1 MLEFILKIQA
11 RDSKGLVSAIS
22 TTIAN
27 KGYNIVKNDEFVDPL
42 KQRFF
47 MRLKIQKEIKP
58 LNTEI
63 KEQEERSLKT
73 ALFKALENFSE
84 LLIGVILTHKKN
96 IILLATKESHC
107 LGDLLLRVYGGELNA
122 QILGVISNHEIL
134 RPLVEKFDIPYFYAP
149 CVDQILHEKEVLEI
163 IKNLELKHKVSTDLL
178 VLAKYMRILSHDF
191 TKRYENQI
199 LNIHHSFLP
208 AFIGANPYQQAFER
222 GVKVIGATAHF
233 VNESL
238 DAGPIIIQDTLPI
251 NHNYSVEKMR
261 LAGKD
266 IEKLVLARAL
276 KLVLED
282 RVFVHENKTVVFWMP
297 LDFSNLNEE
306 SLKYQIKAEFFKDKK
321 FLYSGG
327 KIDFILSYKH
337 RSNAILPILWGE
349 AKRGNFDDLDK
360 AFTQLLLT
368 IGQHRLYTHHT
379 PPYLCA
385 FDAFRMEFIA
395 FDDAITSFFYQ
406 SGINFSITPSNHN
419 TEGFKHALNAF
430 KAMCKSHKFV
440 FNFKTQSQECK
451 EFIKNN
457 LNSSHLLN
465 KIPIDKNN
473 FFTIYQKWFE
483 AVKPTIDI
491 DWEVAKTKGILDADY
506 YLADLLSDGDKTI
519 IEKLQ
524 TILSSS
530 YYKLKRGVNELGK
543 IDFMEVGF
551 TDGQQAH
558 QEFWN
563 IYKRPPKVEFQAF
576 ILERRDLLVP
586 SDVRERKGAFF
597 TPRIWVEKS
606 QEYLAKALGQDYQED
621 YIIWDCAGGT
631 GNLLNGLTNK
641 ANCFLST
648 LDSNDVAIV
657 KELAATNKLNL
668 LENHVFQFDF
678 LNDDFNKAPKSL
690 QEILN
695 DKEKRKKLII
705 YINPP
710 YAEATSAKTPSGTG
724 KNKDLVARGNL
735 ICEKYKDEL
744 NKANNELFAQFFM
757 RIYKEL
763 DGCIMASFSTLKYL
777 NSSNFKKFREVFKAE
792 FKGGFMVPAD
802 TFDNVKGQFPIGF
815 LVWDTATPPPLKP
828 TNALN
833 LEVFDSF
840 GEFLGYKTFKPIVD
854 KVKNINQ
861 YLKRY
866 NINNSNILGFIDC
879 AGVDFQNNNFVNL
892 ANNKNPKRNITFFG
906 LTPTNLLIGA
916 IYFSI
921 RHCIK
926 ATWQNDRDQFYAPY
940 DDAFQDDSE
949 FKNNCLTFMLF
960 HAQNR
965 ITTTQGTN
973 HFIPFS
979 ETEVKAEGRYS
990 SHALLDFLKGKIKEE
1005 GDSLFLNAKKENKPL
1020 EFSQSAS
1027 KVFDAGRE
1035 IYRYYHTQASTNRLY
1050 NANAS
1055 LYDIKEFFQ
1064 GRNAQGKLN
1073 LPAKAK
1079 DEYYKQ
1085 LYANLQDALKDL
1097 AKEIQPK
1104 VYEYGFLRE

>member
-1 MLEFILKIQA
+1 
-11 RDSKGLVSAIS
+11 
-22 TTIAN
+22 
-27 KGYNIVKNDEFVDPL
+27 
-42 KQRFF
+42 
-47 MRLKIQKEIKP
+47 
-58 LNTEI
+58 
-63 KEQEERSLKT
+63 
-73 ALFKALENFSE
+73 
-84 LLIGVILTHKKN
+84 
-96 IILLATKESHC
+96 
-107 LGDLLLRVYGGELNA
+107 
-122 QILGVISNHEIL
+122 
-134 RPLVEKFDIPYFYAP
+134 
-149 CVDQILHEKEVLEI
+149 
-163 IKNLELKHKVSTDLL
+163 
-178 VLAKYMRILSHDF
+178 
-191 TKRYENQI
+191 
-199 LNIHHSFLP
+199 
-208 AFIGANPYQQAFER
+208 
-222 GVKVIGATAHF
+222 
-233 VNESL
+233 
-238 DAGPIIIQDTLPI
+238 
-251 NHNYSVEKMR
+251 
-261 LAGKD
+261 
-266 IEKLVLARAL
+266 
-276 KLVLED
+276 
-282 RVFVHENKTVVFWMP
+282 MP

-321 FLYSGG
+321 FLYSED
-327 KIDFILSYKH
+327 KIDFMLSYKH
-337 RSNAILPILWGE
+337 PNATLPILWGE
-349 AKRGNFDDLDK
+349 AKKGNFDDLDK

-368 IGQHRLYTHHT
+368 IGKQGKHKLHAHHT

-395 FDDAITSFFYQ
+395 FDDTITSFFYE
-406 SGINFSITPSNHN
+406 SHIDFSITPSNHN
-419 TEGFKHALNAF
+419 TEGFKHALNMF
-430 KAMCKSHKFV
+430 KAKCKSHKFV
-440 FNFKTQSQECK
+440 FSFKTQSQECK
-451 EFIKNN
+451 EFIENN

-465 KIPIDKNN
+465 KIQIDKNN

-506 YLADLLSDGDKTI
+506 YLADLLSDGSKTI

-558 QEFWN
+558 KEFWN
-563 IYKRPPKVEFQAF
+563 IYERPPKVEFQAF

-657 KELAATNKLNL
+657 KELAAANKLNL

-710 YAEATSAKTPSGTG
+710 YAEAGNKAKMSGTG
-724 KNKDLVARGNL
+724 EHKAKVARNNKTH
-735 ICEKYKDEL
+735 ETYKNFL
-744 NKANNELFAQFFM
+744 GSGSNELFAQFFM
-757 RIYKEL
+757 RIYMEL
-763 DGCIMASFSTLKYL
+763 NGCIMASFSTLKYL
-777 NSSNFKKFREVFKAE
+777 NSSNFKKFREVFKAKFLE
-792 FKGGFMVPAD
+792 GFMVPAD
-802 TFDNVKGQFPIGF
+802 SFDNVKGQFPIGF
-815 LVWDTATPPPLKP
+815 LVWDTATPPPPLKP

-833 LEVFDSF
+833 LEVFDSL
-840 GEFLGYKTFKPIVD
+840 GEFLGYKNIVNEN
-854 KVKNINQ
+854 VKNIHMW
-861 YLKRY
+861 LKQKEKIENMEILGY
-866 NINNSNILGFIDC
+866 IDTPTPDFQGSPSVAIINNKNSSKRHSVYFAIASSNIL
-879 AGVDFQNNNFVNL
+879 
-892 ANNKNPKRNITFFG
+892 FG
-906 LTPTNLLIGA
+906 SVF
-916 IYFSI
+916 FSI

-940 DDAFQDDSE
+940 DDAYQDDSE

-960 HAQNR
+960 HTQNR
-965 ITTTQGTN
+965 ITTTQGIN

-979 ETEVKAEGRYS
+979 ETEVKAQERYS

-1035 IYRYYHTQASTNRLY
+1035 IYRYYHTQASTNRHY
-1050 NANAS
+1050 NANIS

-1079 DEYYKQ
+1079 DGYYKQ

>member
-1 MLEFILKIQA
+1 
-11 RDSKGLVSAIS
+11 
-22 TTIAN
+22 
-27 KGYNIVKNDEFVDPL
+27 
-42 KQRFF
+42 
-47 MRLKIQKEIKP
+47 
-58 LNTEI
+58 
-63 KEQEERSLKT
+63 
-73 ALFKALENFSE
+73 
-84 LLIGVILTHKKN
+84 
-96 IILLATKESHC
+96 
-107 LGDLLLRVYGGELNA
+107 
-122 QILGVISNHEIL
+122 
-134 RPLVEKFDIPYFYAP
+134 
-149 CVDQILHEKEVLEI
+149 
-163 IKNLELKHKVSTDLL
+163 
-178 VLAKYMRILSHDF
+178 
-191 TKRYENQI
+191 
-199 LNIHHSFLP
+199 
-208 AFIGANPYQQAFER
+208 
-222 GVKVIGATAHF
+222 
-233 VNESL
+233 
-238 DAGPIIIQDTLPI
+238 
-251 NHNYSVEKMR
+251 
-261 LAGKD
+261 
-266 IEKLVLARAL
+266 
-276 KLVLED
+276 
-282 RVFVHENKTVVFWMP
+282 MP
-297 LDFSNLNEE
+297 LDCSKLNEE
-306 SLKYQIKAEFFKDKK
+306 TLKIQIKAEFFKDKK
-321 FLYSGG
+321 FLYSEG
-327 KIDFILSYKH
+327 KIDFMLSYKH
-337 RSNAILPILWGE
+337 PNATLPILWGE

-360 AFTQLLLT
+360 AFVQLLLT
-368 IGQHRLYTHHT
+368 IGKHRLYTHHT

-395 FDDAITSFFYQ
+395 FDDTITSFFHQ

-419 TEGFKHALNAF
+419 TEGFKHALDKF

-440 FNFKTQSQECK
+440 FDFKTQSQECK
-451 EFIKNN
+451 EFIENN
-457 LNSSHLLN
+457 LNSSRLLN
-465 KIPIDKNN
+465 KIQIDKNN

-524 TILSSS
+524 TILSSN

-563 IYKRPPKVEFQAF
+563 IYERPPKLEFQAF

-678 LNDDFNKAPKSL
+678 LNDDFKKAPKSL

-710 YAEATSAKTPSGTG
+710 YAEAGNKAKMSGTG
-724 KNKDLVARGNL
+724 EHKAKVARNNKTH
-735 ICEKYKDEL
+735 ETYKDFL
-744 NKANNELFAQFFM
+744 GSGSNELFAQFFM
-757 RIYKEL
+757 RIYMEL
-763 DGCIMASFSTLKYL
+763 NGCIMASFSKLKYL
-777 NSSNFKKFREVFKAE
+777 NSSNFKKFREVFKAKFLE
-792 FKGGFMVPAD
+792 GFMVPAD
-802 TFDNVKGQFPIGF
+802 SFDNVKGQFPIGF
-815 LVWDTATPPPLKP
+815 LVWDTATPPPPPLKP
-828 TNALN
+828 TNAIN
-833 LEVFDSF
+833 LEVFDSL
-840 GEFLGYKTFKPIVD
+840 GEFLGYKNIVNEN
-854 KVKNINQ
+854 VKNIHMW
-861 YLKRY
+861 LKQKEKIENMEILGY
-866 NINNSNILGFIDC
+866 IDTPTPDFQGSPSVAIINNKNSSKRHSVYFAIASSNIL
-879 AGVDFQNNNFVNL
+879 
-892 ANNKNPKRNITFFG
+892 FG
-906 LTPTNLLIGA
+906 SVF
-916 IYFSI
+916 FSI

-960 HAQNR
+960 HTQNR

-979 ETEVKAEGRYS
+979 ETEVNAKERYS
-990 SHALLDFLKGKIKEE
+990 SHALLDFLKGKIKEG

-1020 EFSQSAS
+1020 EFSQSALN
-1027 KVFDAGRE
+1027 VFRTGRE
-1035 IYRYYHTQASTNRLY
+1035 IYRYYHTQDFTNRHY

-1079 DEYYKQ
+1079 DEHYKQ
-1085 LYANLQDALKDL
+1085 LYTNLQDALKDL

>member
-1 MLEFILKIQA
+1 ML
-11 RDSKGLVSAIS
+11 
-22 TTIAN
+22 
-27 KGYNIVKNDEFVDPL
+27 
-42 KQRFF
+42 
-47 MRLKIQKEIKP
+47 
-58 LNTEI
+58 
-63 KEQEERSLKT
+63 
-73 ALFKALENFSE
+73 
-84 LLIGVILTHKKN
+84 
-96 IILLATKESHC
+96 
-107 LGDLLLRVYGGELNA
+107 
-122 QILGVISNHEIL
+122 
-134 RPLVEKFDIPYFYAP
+134 
-149 CVDQILHEKEVLEI
+149 
-163 IKNLELKHKVSTDLL
+163 
-178 VLAKYMRILSHDF
+178 
-191 TKRYENQI
+191 
-199 LNIHHSFLP
+199 
-208 AFIGANPYQQAFER
+208 
-222 GVKVIGATAHF
+222 
-233 VNESL
+233 
-238 DAGPIIIQDTLPI
+238 
-251 NHNYSVEKMR
+251 
-261 LAGKD
+261 
-266 IEKLVLARAL
+266 
-276 KLVLED
+276 
-282 RVFVHENKTVVFWMP
+282 

-306 SLKYQIKAEFFKDKK
+306 TLKIQIKAEFFKDKK
-321 FLYSGG
+321 FLYSGY
-327 KIDFILSYKH
+327 KIDFMLSYKH
-337 RSNAILPILWGE
+337 PNATLPILWGE

-368 IGQHRLYTHHT
+368 IGKHRLYNHHT

-419 TEGFKHALNAF
+419 TEGFKHALDKF

-440 FNFKTQSQECK
+440 FDFKTQSQECK
-451 EFIKNN
+451 EFIENN

-465 KIPIDKNN
+465 KIQIDKNN

-524 TILSSS
+524 TILSSN

-543 IDFMEVGF
+543 IDFMEIGF

-563 IYKRPPKVEFQAF
+563 IYERPPKVEFQAF

-657 KELAATNKLNL
+657 KELAAANKLNL

-678 LNDDFNKAPKSL
+678 LNDDFKKAPKSL
-690 QEILN
+690 QEILE

-710 YAEATSAKTPSGTG
+710 YAEAGNKAKMSGTG
-724 KNKDLVARGNL
+724 EHKAKVARNNKTH
-735 ICEKYKDEL
+735 ETYKGSL
-744 NKANNELFAQFFM
+744 GSGANELFAQFFM

-763 DGCIMASFSTLKYL
+763 NGCIMASFSKLKYL
-777 NSSNFKKFREVFKAE
+777 NSSNFKKFREIFKAKFLE
-792 FKGGFMVPAD
+792 GFMVPAD
-802 TFDNVKGQFPIGF
+802 SFDNVKGQFPIGF
-815 LVWDTATPPPLKP
+815 LVCDTATPPLKP

-833 LEVFDSF
+833 LEVFDSL
-840 GEFLGYKTFKPIVD
+840 GEFLGYKNIVNEN
-854 KVKNINQ
+854 VKNIHMW
-861 YLKRY
+861 LKQKEKIENMEILGY
-866 NINNSNILGFIDC
+866 IDTPTPDFQGSPSVAIINNKNSSKRHSVYFAITSSNIL
-879 AGVDFQNNNFVNL
+879 
-892 ANNKNPKRNITFFG
+892 FG
-906 LTPTNLLIGA
+906 SVF
-916 IYFSI
+916 FSI

-949 FKNNCLTFMLF
+949 FKNNCLIFMLF
-960 HAQNR
+960 HTQNR

-979 ETEVKAEGRYS
+979 ETEVDAKERYS
-990 SHALLDFLKGKIKEE
+990 SHALLDFLKGGIKEE
-1005 GDSLFLNAKKENKPL
+1005 GNRLFLNAKKENKPL
-1020 EFSQSAS
+1020 EFSQSALR
-1027 KVFDAGRE
+1027 VFNAGRK

-1079 DEYYKQ
+1079 DKHYKQ

>member
-1 MLEFILKIQA
+1 
-11 RDSKGLVSAIS
+11 
-22 TTIAN
+22 
-27 KGYNIVKNDEFVDPL
+27 
-42 KQRFF
+42 
-47 MRLKIQKEIKP
+47 
-58 LNTEI
+58 
-63 KEQEERSLKT
+63 
-73 ALFKALENFSE
+73 
-84 LLIGVILTHKKN
+84 
-96 IILLATKESHC
+96 
-107 LGDLLLRVYGGELNA
+107 
-122 QILGVISNHEIL
+122 
-134 RPLVEKFDIPYFYAP
+134 
-149 CVDQILHEKEVLEI
+149 
-163 IKNLELKHKVSTDLL
+163 
-178 VLAKYMRILSHDF
+178 
-191 TKRYENQI
+191 
-199 LNIHHSFLP
+199 
-208 AFIGANPYQQAFER
+208 
-222 GVKVIGATAHF
+222 
-233 VNESL
+233 
-238 DAGPIIIQDTLPI
+238 
-251 NHNYSVEKMR
+251 
-261 LAGKD
+261 
-266 IEKLVLARAL
+266 
-276 KLVLED
+276 
-282 RVFVHENKTVVFWMP
+282 MP
-297 LDFSNLNEE
+297 LDFSSLNEE
-306 SLKYQIKAEFFKDKK
+306 PLKNHIKAEFFKDKK
-321 FLYSGG
+321 FLYSGD

-337 RSNAILPILWGE
+337 PNAILPILWGE

-368 IGQHRLYTHHT
+368 IGKHKLHTHHT

-406 SGINFSITPSNHN
+406 SGIDFSITPSNHN
-419 TEGFKHALNAF
+419 TEGFKHALDAF
-430 KAMCKSHKFV
+430 KAMSKSHKFV

-451 EFIKNN
+451 EFIENN

-519 IEKLQ
+519 KEKLQ

-563 IYKRPPKVEFQAF
+563 IYERPPKVEFQAF

-597 TPRIWVEKS
+597 TPKIWVEKS
-606 QEYLAKALGQDYQED
+606 QEYLAKALGQDYQEN

-657 KELAATNKLNL
+657 KELAAANKLNL

-690 QEILN
+690 QEILK

-710 YAEATSAKTPSGTG
+710 YAEAGNKAKMSGTG
-724 KNKDLVARGNL
+724 KHKDLVARGNL
-735 ICEKYKDEL
+735 ICKKYKDEL

-757 RIYKEL
+757 RIYMEL

-777 NSSNFKKFREVFKAE
+777 NSSNFKKFREVFKAKFLE
-792 FKGGFMVPAD
+792 GFMVPAD
-802 TFDNVKGQFPIGF
+802 SFDNVKGQFPIGF
-815 LVWDTATPPPLKP
+815 LVWDTATPPLKP
-828 TNALN
+828 TNAIN
-833 LEVFDSF
+833 LEVFDSL
-840 GEFLGYKTFKPIVD
+840 GKFLGYKNIVNEN
-854 KVKNINQ
+854 VKNIHMW
-861 YLKRY
+861 LKQKEKIENMEILGY
-866 NINNSNILGFIDC
+866 IDTPTPDFQGSPSVAIINNKNSSKRHSVYFAIASSNIL
-879 AGVDFQNNNFVNL
+879 
-892 ANNKNPKRNITFFG
+892 FG
-906 LTPTNLLIGA
+906 SVF
-916 IYFSI
+916 FSI

-960 HAQNR
+960 YTQNR

-979 ETEVKAEGRYS
+979 ETEVNAKERYS

-1020 EFSQSAS
+1020 EFSLCAS
-1027 KVFDAGRE
+1027 RVFDAGKE
-1035 IYRYYHTQASTNRLY
+1035 IYRHYHTQASTNPHY

-1073 LPAKAK
+1073 PPVKAK
-1079 DEYYKQ
+1079 DTYYKQ

>member
-1 MLEFILKIQA
+1 MLL
-11 RDSKGLVSAIS
+11 DCSK
-22 TTIAN
+22 
-27 KGYNIVKNDEFVDPL
+27 
-42 KQRFF
+42 
-47 MRLKIQKEIKP
+47 
-58 LNTEI
+58 
-63 KEQEERSLKT
+63 
-73 ALFKALENFSE
+73 
-84 LLIGVILTHKKN
+84 
-96 IILLATKESHC
+96 
-107 LGDLLLRVYGGELNA
+107 
-122 QILGVISNHEIL
+122 
-134 RPLVEKFDIPYFYAP
+134 
-149 CVDQILHEKEVLEI
+149 
-163 IKNLELKHKVSTDLL
+163 
-178 VLAKYMRILSHDF
+178 
-191 TKRYENQI
+191 
-199 LNIHHSFLP
+199 
-208 AFIGANPYQQAFER
+208 
-222 GVKVIGATAHF
+222 
-233 VNESL
+233 
-238 DAGPIIIQDTLPI
+238 
-251 NHNYSVEKMR
+251 
-261 LAGKD
+261 
-266 IEKLVLARAL
+266 
-276 KLVLED
+276 
-282 RVFVHENKTVVFWMP
+282 
-297 LDFSNLNEE
+297 LNEE
-306 SLKYQIKAEFFKDKK
+306 TLKIQIKAEFFKDKK
-321 FLYSGG
+321 FLYSEG
-327 KIDFILSYKH
+327 KIDFMLSYKH
-337 RSNAILPILWGE
+337 PNAILPILWGE
-349 AKRGNFDDLDK
+349 AKKGNFDDLDK

-368 IGQHRLYTHHT
+368 IGKHRLHAHHT

-395 FDDAITSFFYQ
+395 FDDAITSFFYE

-419 TEGFKHALNAF
+419 TEGFKHALDKF
-430 KAMCKSHKFV
+430 KAKCKSHKFV
-440 FNFKTQSQECK
+440 FDFKTQSQECK
-451 EFIKNN
+451 EFIENN

-465 KIPIDKNN
+465 KIQIDKNN

-543 IDFMEVGF
+543 IDFMEIGF

-563 IYKRPPKVEFQAF
+563 IYERPPKSEFQAL

-597 TPRIWVEKS
+597 TPKIWVEKS

-621 YIIWDCAGGT
+621 YVIWDCAGGT

-657 KELAATNKLNL
+657 KELAAANKLKL

-678 LNDDFNKAPKSL
+678 LNDDFKKAPKSL

-710 YAEATSAKTPSGTG
+710 YAEAGNKAKMSGTG
-724 KNKDLVARGNL
+724 KHKDLVARGNL

-763 DGCIMASFSTLKYL
+763 DGCIMASFSKLKYL
-777 NSSNFKKFREVFKAE
+777 NSSNFKKFREVFKAKFLE
-792 FKGGFMVPAD
+792 GFMVPAD
-802 TFDNVKGQFPIGF
+802 SFDNVKGQFPIGF
-815 LVWDTATPPPLKP
+815 LVWDTATPPLKP
-828 TNALN
+828 TNAIN
-833 LEVFDSF
+833 LEVFDSL
-840 GEFLGYKTFKPIVD
+840 GEFLGYKNIVHEN
-854 KVKNINQ
+854 VKNIHMW
-861 YLKRY
+861 LKQKEKIENMEILGY
-866 NINNSNILGFIDC
+866 IDTPTLDFQGSPSVAIINNKNSSKRHSVYFAIASSNIL
-879 AGVDFQNNNFVNL
+879 
-892 ANNKNPKRNITFFG
+892 FG
-906 LTPTNLLIGA
+906 SVF
-916 IYFSI
+916 FSI

-949 FKNNCLTFMLF
+949 FKNNCLIFMLF
-960 HAQNR
+960 HTQNR

-979 ETEVKAEGRYS
+979 ETEVNAKEGYS
-990 SHALLDFLKGKIKEE
+990 SHALLDFLKGKIKEG

-1027 KVFDAGRE
+1027 RVFDAGKE
-1035 IYRYYHTQASTNRLY
+1035 IYRYYHKQASTNRLLY
-1050 NANAS
+1050 NTNAS

-1085 LYANLQDALKDL
+1085 LYTNLQDALKDL

>member
-1 MLEFILKIQA
+1 
-11 RDSKGLVSAIS
+11 
-22 TTIAN
+22 
-27 KGYNIVKNDEFVDPL
+27 
-42 KQRFF
+42 
-47 MRLKIQKEIKP
+47 
-58 LNTEI
+58 
-63 KEQEERSLKT
+63 
-73 ALFKALENFSE
+73 
-84 LLIGVILTHKKN
+84 
-96 IILLATKESHC
+96 
-107 LGDLLLRVYGGELNA
+107 
-122 QILGVISNHEIL
+122 
-134 RPLVEKFDIPYFYAP
+134 
-149 CVDQILHEKEVLEI
+149 
-163 IKNLELKHKVSTDLL
+163 
-178 VLAKYMRILSHDF
+178 
-191 TKRYENQI
+191 
-199 LNIHHSFLP
+199 
-208 AFIGANPYQQAFER
+208 
-222 GVKVIGATAHF
+222 
-233 VNESL
+233 
-238 DAGPIIIQDTLPI
+238 
-251 NHNYSVEKMR
+251 
-261 LAGKD
+261 
-266 IEKLVLARAL
+266 
-276 KLVLED
+276 
-282 RVFVHENKTVVFWMP
+282 MP

-306 SLKYQIKAEFFKDKK
+306 PLKSQIKAEFFKDKK
-321 FLYSGG
+321 FLYSGN
-327 KIDFILSYKH
+327 KIDFMLSYKH
-337 RSNAILPILWGE
+337 PNAILPILWGE
-349 AKRGNFDDLDK
+349 AKKGNSGDLDK

-368 IGQHRLYTHHT
+368 IGKHRLYNHHT

-395 FDDAITSFFYQ
+395 YDDAITNFFYE

-419 TEGFKHALNAF
+419 TEGFKHALDMF
-430 KAMCKSHKFV
+430 KAKCKSHKFV
-440 FNFKTQSQECK
+440 FDFKTQSHECK
-451 EFIKNN
+451 EFIENN

-530 YYKLKRGVNELGK
+530 YYKLKRGMNELGK
-543 IDFMEVGF
+543 IDFMEIGF

-558 QEFWN
+558 KEFWN
-563 IYKRPPKVEFQAF
+563 IYERPPKVEFQAF

-657 KELAATNKLNL
+657 KELTAANKLNL

-678 LNDDFNKAPKSL
+678 LNDDFYSEKVPKSL
-690 QEILN
+690 QEILK
-695 DKEKRKKLII
+695 DKEKLKKLII

-757 RIYKEL
+757 RIYMEL
-763 DGCIMASFSTLKYL
+763 NGCIMASFSTLKYL
-777 NSSNFKKFREVFKAE
+777 NSSNFKKFREVFKAKFLE
-792 FKGGFMVPAD
+792 GFMVPAD
-802 TFDNVKGQFPIGF
+802 SFDNVKGQFPIGF
-815 LVWDTATPPPLKP
+815 LVWDTATPPLKP

-833 LEVFDSF
+833 LEVFESL

-854 KVKNINQ
+854 RVKNINQ
-861 YLKRY
+861 YLKQY

-906 LTPTNLLIGA
+906 LTLTNLLIGA

-940 DDAFQDDSE
+940 NDTWQDDNE
-949 FKNNCLTFMLF
+949 FKNNALAFMLF
-960 HAQNR
+960 HTQNR
-965 ITTTQGTN
+965 ITTTQGIN

-979 ETEVKAEGRYS
+979 ETEVESKERYS
-990 SHALLDFLKGKIKEE
+990 SHALLNFLKGGIKEE

-1020 EFSQSAS
+1020 EFSPCAS
-1027 KVFDAGRE
+1027 RVFDAGRE
-1035 IYRYYHTQASTNRLY
+1035 IYRHYHKQASTNRLY
-1050 NANAS
+1050 NTNAS

>member
-1 MLEFILKIQA
+1 ML
-11 RDSKGLVSAIS
+11 
-22 TTIAN
+22 
-27 KGYNIVKNDEFVDPL
+27 
-42 KQRFF
+42 
-47 MRLKIQKEIKP
+47 
-58 LNTEI
+58 
-63 KEQEERSLKT
+63 
-73 ALFKALENFSE
+73 
-84 LLIGVILTHKKN
+84 
-96 IILLATKESHC
+96 
-107 LGDLLLRVYGGELNA
+107 
-122 QILGVISNHEIL
+122 
-134 RPLVEKFDIPYFYAP
+134 
-149 CVDQILHEKEVLEI
+149 
-163 IKNLELKHKVSTDLL
+163 
-178 VLAKYMRILSHDF
+178 
-191 TKRYENQI
+191 
-199 LNIHHSFLP
+199 
-208 AFIGANPYQQAFER
+208 
-222 GVKVIGATAHF
+222 
-233 VNESL
+233 
-238 DAGPIIIQDTLPI
+238 
-251 NHNYSVEKMR
+251 
-261 LAGKD
+261 
-266 IEKLVLARAL
+266 
-276 KLVLED
+276 
-282 RVFVHENKTVVFWMP
+282 

-306 SLKYQIKAEFFKDKK
+306 TLKIQIKAEFFKDKK
-321 FLYSGG
+321 FLYSEG
-327 KIDFILSYKH
+327 KIDFMLSYKH
-337 RSNAILPILWGE
+337 PNAILPILWGE
-349 AKRGNFDDLDK
+349 AKKGNFDDLDK

-368 IGQHRLYTHHT
+368 IGKHRLHAHHT

-395 FDDAITSFFYQ
+395 YDDAITSFFYQ
-406 SGINFSITPSNHN
+406 SHIDFSITPSNHN

-440 FNFKTQSQECK
+440 FDFKTQRQECK
-451 EFIKNN
+451 EFIENN

-519 IEKLQ
+519 KEKLQ
-524 TILSSS
+524 TILSSN

-558 QEFWN
+558 KEFWN
-563 IYKRPPKVEFQAF
+563 IYERPPKVEFQAF
-576 ILERRDLLVP
+576 ILERCDLLVP

-657 KELAATNKLNL
+657 KELAAANKLNL

-710 YAEATSAKTPSGTG
+710 YAEAGNKAKMSGTG
-724 KNKDLVARGNL
+724 EHKAKVARNNKTH
-735 ICEKYKDEL
+735 ETYKDFL
-744 NKANNELFAQFFM
+744 GSGANELFAQFFM
-757 RIYKEL
+757 CIYMEL
-763 DGCIMASFSTLKYL
+763 NGCIMASFSKLKYL
-777 NSSNFKKFREVFKAE
+777 NSSNFKKFREVFKAKFLE
-792 FKGGFMVPAD
+792 GFMVPAD
-802 TFDNVKGQFPIGF
+802 SFDNVKGQFPIGF
-815 LVWDTATPPPLKP
+815 LVWDTATPPPPLKP

-833 LEVFDSF
+833 LEVFDSL

-854 KVKNINQ
+854 RVKSINEWFKIYKDEQ
-861 YLKRY
+861 DYLG
-866 NINNSNILGFIDC
+866 ILVYD
-879 AGVDFQNNNFVNL
+879 APDFSHQNTNYLQNHKGTSHLHYEN
-892 ANNKNPKRNITFFG
+892 

-949 FKNNCLTFMLF
+949 FKNNCLIFMLF
-960 HAQNR
+960 HTQNR

-979 ETEVKAEGRYS
+979 ETEVNAKERYS

-1020 EFSQSAS
+1020 EFSLCAS
-1027 KVFDAGRE
+1027 RVLDAGRE
-1035 IYRYYHTQASTNRLY
+1035 IYRYYHTQDFTNRPY
-1050 NANAS
+1050 NANIS

-1064 GRNAQGKLN
+1064 GRNVQGKLN

>member
-1 MLEFILKIQA
+1 ML
-11 RDSKGLVSAIS
+11 S
-22 TTIAN
+22 
-27 KGYNIVKNDEFVDPL
+27 
-42 KQRFF
+42 
-47 MRLKIQKEIKP
+47 
-58 LNTEI
+58 
-63 KEQEERSLKT
+63 
-73 ALFKALENFSE
+73 
-84 LLIGVILTHKKN
+84 
-96 IILLATKESHC
+96 
-107 LGDLLLRVYGGELNA
+107 
-122 QILGVISNHEIL
+122 
-134 RPLVEKFDIPYFYAP
+134 
-149 CVDQILHEKEVLEI
+149 
-163 IKNLELKHKVSTDLL
+163 
-178 VLAKYMRILSHDF
+178 
-191 TKRYENQI
+191 
-199 LNIHHSFLP
+199 
-208 AFIGANPYQQAFER
+208 
-222 GVKVIGATAHF
+222 
-233 VNESL
+233 
-238 DAGPIIIQDTLPI
+238 
-251 NHNYSVEKMR
+251 
-261 LAGKD
+261 
-266 IEKLVLARAL
+266 
-276 KLVLED
+276 
-282 RVFVHENKTVVFWMP
+282 
-297 LDFSNLNEE
+297 DFSKLNEE
-306 SLKYQIKAEFFKDKK
+306 PLKSQIKAEFFKDKK
-321 FLYSGG
+321 FLYIGD
-327 KIDFILSYKH
+327 KIDFMLSYKH
-337 RSNAILPILWGE
+337 PNAILPILWGE

-368 IGQHRLYTHHT
+368 IGKHRLYTHHT

-395 FDDAITSFFYQ
+395 FDDTITSFFYE

-430 KAMCKSHKFV
+430 KDKCKSHKFV

-451 EFIKNN
+451 EFIENH
-457 LNSSHLLN
+457 LNSSRLPN
-465 KIPIDKNN
+465 KIQIDKNN

-483 AVKPTIDI
+483 AVKPTIKI
-491 DWEVAKTKGILDADY
+491 DWDLAKAEGILDADY

-551 TDGQQAH
+551 TDGQQAY

-563 IYKRPPKVEFQAF
+563 IYERPPKLEFQAF

-657 KELAATNKLNL
+657 KDLAAKNHLKL

-678 LNDDFNKAPKSL
+678 LNDDFKSDKVPKSL

-695 DKEKRKKLII
+695 DEEKRKKLII

-710 YAEATSAKTPSGTG
+710 YAEAGNKAKMSGTG
-724 KNKDLVARGNL
+724 KHKDLVARGNL

-763 DGCIMASFSTLKYL
+763 NGCIMASFSKLKYL
-777 NSSNFKKFREVFKAE
+777 NSSNFKKFREVFKAKFLE
-792 FKGGFMVPAD
+792 GFMVPAD
-802 TFDNVKGQFPIGF
+802 SFDNVKGQFPIGF
-815 LVWDTATPPPLKP
+815 LVWDTATPPTLKP
-828 TNALN
+828 TNTLN
-833 LEVFDSF
+833 LEVFDSL
-840 GEFLGYKTFKPIVD
+840 GEFLGYKNIHSCNKVLFLADYLQKFQPKKRDTIFGYLDPGRNSFQHQNLVHISVIDKSQQSHVKYFPI
-854 KVKNINQ
+854 IATT
-861 YLKRY
+861 
-866 NINNSNILGFIDC
+866 ILLVSVF
-879 AGVDFQNNNFVNL
+879 
-892 ANNKNPKRNITFFG
+892 
-906 LTPTNLLIGA
+906 
-916 IYFSI
+916 FSI

-949 FKNNCLTFMLF
+949 FKNNCLIFMLF
-960 HAQNR
+960 HTQNR

-973 HFIPFS
+973 RFIPFS
-979 ETEVKAEGRYS
+979 ETEVNAKERYS
-990 SHALLDFLKGKIKEE
+990 SHALLDFLKGGIKEE

-1020 EFSQSAS
+1020 EFSQSALN
-1027 KVFDAGRE
+1027 VFNAGKE
-1035 IYRYYHTQASTNRLY
+1035 IYRYYHTQDFTNRPY

-1073 LPAKAK
+1073 PPTKAK
-1079 DEYYKQ
+1079 DGYYKQ

>member
-1 MLEFILKIQA
+1 M
-11 RDSKGLVSAIS
+11 
-22 TTIAN
+22 
-27 KGYNIVKNDEFVDPL
+27 
-42 KQRFF
+42 
-47 MRLKIQKEIKP
+47 
-58 LNTEI
+58 
-63 KEQEERSLKT
+63 
-73 ALFKALENFSE
+73 
-84 LLIGVILTHKKN
+84 H
-96 IILLATKESHC
+96 
-107 LGDLLLRVYGGELNA
+107 
-122 QILGVISNHEIL
+122 
-134 RPLVEKFDIPYFYAP
+134 
-149 CVDQILHEKEVLEI
+149 
-163 IKNLELKHKVSTDLL
+163 
-178 VLAKYMRILSHDF
+178 
-191 TKRYENQI
+191 
-199 LNIHHSFLP
+199 
-208 AFIGANPYQQAFER
+208 
-222 GVKVIGATAHF
+222 
-233 VNESL
+233 
-238 DAGPIIIQDTLPI
+238 
-251 NHNYSVEKMR
+251 
-261 LAGKD
+261 
-266 IEKLVLARAL
+266 
-276 KLVLED
+276 
-282 RVFVHENKTVVFWMP
+282 

-306 SLKYQIKAEFFKDKK
+306 TLKIQIKAEFFKDKK
-321 FLYSGG
+321 FLYSGD
-327 KIDFILSYKH
+327 KIDFMLSYKH
-337 RSNAILPILWGE
+337 PNAILPILWGE

-368 IGQHRLYTHHT
+368 IGKHRLYTHHT
-379 PPYLCA
+379 PPYLCV

-395 FDDAITSFFYQ
+395 FDDAITSFFYE
-406 SGINFSITPSNHN
+406 SGINFSITPSNHY
-419 TEGFKHALNAF
+419 TEGFKHALDKF

-440 FNFKTQSQECK
+440 FDFKTQSQECK
-451 EFIKNN
+451 EFIENN

-563 IYKRPPKVEFQAF
+563 IYERPPKLEFQAF

-641 ANCFLST
+641 TNCFLST

-657 KELAATNKLNL
+657 KELAAANKLNL

-678 LNDDFNKAPKSL
+678 LNDDFKSVPKSL

-710 YAEATSAKTPSGTG
+710 YAEAGNKAKMSGTG
-724 KNKDLVARGNL
+724 EHKAKVARNNKTH
-735 ICEKYKDEL
+735 ETYKDFL
-744 NKANNELFAQFFM
+744 GSGANELFAQFFM
-757 RIYKEL
+757 RIYMEL
-763 DGCIMASFSTLKYL
+763 DGCIMASFSKLKYL
-777 NSSNFKKFREVFKAE
+777 NSSNFKKFREVFKAKFLE
-792 FKGGFMVPAD
+792 GFMVPAD
-802 TFDNVKGQFPIGF
+802 SFDNVKGQFPIGF
-815 LVWDTATPPPLKP
+815 LVWDTATPPLKP

-833 LEVFDSF
+833 LEVFDSL
-840 GEFLGYKTFKPIVD
+840 GEFLGYKNIVNEN
-854 KVKNINQ
+854 VKNIHMW
-861 YLKRY
+861 LKQKEKIENMEILGY
-866 NINNSNILGFIDC
+866 IDTPTPDFQGSPSVAIINNKNSSKRHSVYFAIASSNIL
-879 AGVDFQNNNFVNL
+879 
-892 ANNKNPKRNITFFG
+892 FG
-906 LTPTNLLIGA
+906 SVF
-916 IYFSI
+916 FSI

-949 FKNNCLTFMLF
+949 FKNNCLIFMLF
-960 HAQNR
+960 HTQNR

-973 HFIPFS
+973 HFIPFG
-979 ETEVKAEGRYS
+979 ETEVNAKERYS

-1027 KVFDAGRE
+1027 RVFDAGRE
-1035 IYRYYHTQASTNRLY
+1035 IYRYYHTQDSTNPHY

-1073 LPAKAK
+1073 PPVKAK
-1079 DEYYKQ
+1079 DTYYKQ

>member
-1 MLEFILKIQA
+1 ML
-11 RDSKGLVSAIS
+11 
-22 TTIAN
+22 
-27 KGYNIVKNDEFVDPL
+27 
-42 KQRFF
+42 
-47 MRLKIQKEIKP
+47 
-58 LNTEI
+58 
-63 KEQEERSLKT
+63 
-73 ALFKALENFSE
+73 
-84 LLIGVILTHKKN
+84 
-96 IILLATKESHC
+96 
-107 LGDLLLRVYGGELNA
+107 
-122 QILGVISNHEIL
+122 
-134 RPLVEKFDIPYFYAP
+134 
-149 CVDQILHEKEVLEI
+149 
-163 IKNLELKHKVSTDLL
+163 
-178 VLAKYMRILSHDF
+178 
-191 TKRYENQI
+191 
-199 LNIHHSFLP
+199 
-208 AFIGANPYQQAFER
+208 
-222 GVKVIGATAHF
+222 
-233 VNESL
+233 L
-238 DAGPIIIQDTLPI
+238 DC
-251 NHNYSVEKMR
+251 N
-261 LAGKD
+261 
-266 IEKLVLARAL
+266 
-276 KLVLED
+276 
-282 RVFVHENKTVVFWMP
+282 
-297 LDFSNLNEE
+297 NLNEE
-306 SLKYQIKAEFFKDKK
+306 TLKIQIKAEFFKDKK

-327 KIDFILSYKH
+327 KIDFMLSYKH
-337 RSNAILPILWGE
+337 PNAILPILWGE

-368 IGQHRLYTHHT
+368 IGKHRFYTHHT

-395 FDDAITSFFYQ
+395 FDDVITSFFYE

-419 TEGFKHALNAF
+419 TEDFKHALDKF

-440 FNFKTQSQECK
+440 FDFKTQSQECK
-451 EFIKNN
+451 EFIENN

-465 KIPIDKNN
+465 KIQIDKNN

-543 IDFMEVGF
+543 IDFMEIGF

-558 QEFWN
+558 QEFWRL
-563 IYKRPPKVEFQAF
+563 YERPPKLEFQAF

-641 ANCFLST
+641 TNCFLST

-657 KELAATNKLNL
+657 KELAAANKLNL

-678 LNDDFNKAPKSL
+678 LNDDFKSVPKSL

-710 YAEATSAKTPSGTG
+710 YAEAGNKAKMSGTG
-724 KNKDLVARGNL
+724 EHKAKVARNNKTH
-735 ICEKYKDEL
+735 ETYKDFL
-744 NKANNELFAQFFM
+744 GSGANELFAQFFM

-777 NSSNFKKFREVFKAE
+777 NSSNFKKFREVFKAKFLE
-792 FKGGFMVPAD
+792 GFMVPAD
-802 TFDNVKGQFPIGF
+802 SFDNVKGQFPIGF
-815 LVWDTATPPPLKP
+815 LVWDTATPPLKP

-833 LEVFDSF
+833 LEVFDSL
-840 GEFLGYKTFKPIVD
+840 GEFLGYKNIVNEN
-854 KVKNINQ
+854 VKNIHMW
-861 YLKRY
+861 LKQKEKIENMEILGY
-866 NINNSNILGFIDC
+866 IDTPTPDFQGSPSVAIINNKNSSKRHSVYFAIASSNIL
-879 AGVDFQNNNFVNL
+879 
-892 ANNKNPKRNITFFG
+892 FG
-906 LTPTNLLIGA
+906 SVF
-916 IYFSI
+916 FSI

-949 FKNNCLTFMLF
+949 FKNNCLIFMLF
-960 HAQNR
+960 HTQNR

-979 ETEVKAEGRYS
+979 ETEVNAKERYS

-1027 KVFDAGRE
+1027 RVFDAGRE
-1035 IYRYYHTQASTNRLY
+1035 IYRYYHTQDSTNRPY
-1050 NANAS
+1050 NANVS

-1073 LPAKAK
+1073 PPVKAK
-1079 DEYYKQ
+1079 DTYYKQ

>member
-1 MLEFILKIQA
+1 MLL
-11 RDSKGLVSAIS
+11 DCSK
-22 TTIAN
+22 
-27 KGYNIVKNDEFVDPL
+27 
-42 KQRFF
+42 
-47 MRLKIQKEIKP
+47 
-58 LNTEI
+58 
-63 KEQEERSLKT
+63 
-73 ALFKALENFSE
+73 
-84 LLIGVILTHKKN
+84 
-96 IILLATKESHC
+96 
-107 LGDLLLRVYGGELNA
+107 
-122 QILGVISNHEIL
+122 
-134 RPLVEKFDIPYFYAP
+134 
-149 CVDQILHEKEVLEI
+149 
-163 IKNLELKHKVSTDLL
+163 
-178 VLAKYMRILSHDF
+178 
-191 TKRYENQI
+191 
-199 LNIHHSFLP
+199 
-208 AFIGANPYQQAFER
+208 
-222 GVKVIGATAHF
+222 
-233 VNESL
+233 
-238 DAGPIIIQDTLPI
+238 
-251 NHNYSVEKMR
+251 
-261 LAGKD
+261 
-266 IEKLVLARAL
+266 
-276 KLVLED
+276 
-282 RVFVHENKTVVFWMP
+282 
-297 LDFSNLNEE
+297 LNEE
-306 SLKYQIKAEFFKDKK
+306 TLKIQIKAEFFKDKK
-321 FLYSGG
+321 FLYSAG
-327 KIDFILSYKH
+327 KIDFMLSYKH
-337 RSNAILPILWGE
+337 PNAILPILWGE
-349 AKRGNFDDLDK
+349 AKKDNFDDLDK

-368 IGQHRLYTHHT
+368 IGKHRLHAHHT

-395 FDDAITSFFYQ
+395 FDDTITSFFYE

-419 TEGFKHALNAF
+419 TEGFKHALDKF
-430 KAMCKSHKFV
+430 KAKCKSHKFV
-440 FNFKTQSQECK
+440 FDFKTQSQECK
-451 EFIKNN
+451 EFIENN

-465 KIPIDKNN
+465 KIQIDKNN

-563 IYKRPPKVEFQAF
+563 IYERPPKVEFQAF

-597 TPRIWVEKS
+597 TPKIWVEKS

-657 KELAATNKLNL
+657 KELAAANKLNL

-678 LNDDFNKAPKSL
+678 LNDDFKKAPKSL

-710 YAEATSAKTPSGTG
+710 YAEAGNKAKMSGTG
-724 KNKDLVARGNL
+724 EHKAKVARNNKTH
-735 ICEKYKDEL
+735 ETYKDFL
-744 NKANNELFAQFFM
+744 GSGANELFAQFFM

-763 DGCIMASFSTLKYL
+763 NGCIMASFSTLKYL

-815 LVWDTATPPPLKP
+815 LVWDTATPPLKP
-828 TNALN
+828 TNAIN
-833 LEVFDSF
+833 LEVFDSL
-840 GEFLGYKTFKPIVD
+840 GEFLGYKNIVNEN
-854 KVKNINQ
+854 VKNIHMW
-861 YLKRY
+861 LKQKEKIENMEILGY
-866 NINNSNILGFIDC
+866 IDTPTPDFQGSPSVAIINNKNSSKRHSVYFAIASSNIL
-879 AGVDFQNNNFVNL
+879 
-892 ANNKNPKRNITFFG
+892 FG
-906 LTPTNLLIGA
+906 SVF
-916 IYFSI
+916 FSI

-949 FKNNCLTFMLF
+949 FKNNCLIFMLF
-960 HAQNR
+960 HTQNR

-979 ETEVKAEGRYS
+979 EDEVESKERYS
-990 SHALLDFLKGKIKEE
+990 SHALLDFLKDGIKEE
-1005 GDSLFLNAKKENKPL
+1005 GDSLFLNDKKENKPL
-1020 EFSQSAS
+1020 EFSLCAS
-1027 KVFDAGRE
+1027 RVFDAGKE
-1035 IYRYYHTQASTNRLY
+1035 IYRYYHTQASTNRHY

>member
-1 MLEFILKIQA
+1 
-11 RDSKGLVSAIS
+11 
-22 TTIAN
+22 
-27 KGYNIVKNDEFVDPL
+27 
-42 KQRFF
+42 
-47 MRLKIQKEIKP
+47 
-58 LNTEI
+58 
-63 KEQEERSLKT
+63 
-73 ALFKALENFSE
+73 
-84 LLIGVILTHKKN
+84 
-96 IILLATKESHC
+96 
-107 LGDLLLRVYGGELNA
+107 
-122 QILGVISNHEIL
+122 
-134 RPLVEKFDIPYFYAP
+134 
-149 CVDQILHEKEVLEI
+149 
-163 IKNLELKHKVSTDLL
+163 
-178 VLAKYMRILSHDF
+178 
-191 TKRYENQI
+191 
-199 LNIHHSFLP
+199 
-208 AFIGANPYQQAFER
+208 
-222 GVKVIGATAHF
+222 
-233 VNESL
+233 
-238 DAGPIIIQDTLPI
+238 
-251 NHNYSVEKMR
+251 
-261 LAGKD
+261 
-266 IEKLVLARAL
+266 
-276 KLVLED
+276 
-282 RVFVHENKTVVFWMP
+282 MP
-297 LDFSNLNEE
+297 LDFSSLNEE
-306 SLKYQIKAEFFKDKK
+306 TLKIQIKAEFFKDKK

-327 KIDFILSYKH
+327 KIDFMLSYKH
-337 RSNAILPILWGE
+337 PNATLPILWGE

-368 IGQHRLYTHHT
+368 IGKHKLYTHHT

-395 FDDAITSFFYQ
+395 FDDVITSFFYK

-419 TEGFKHALNAF
+419 TEGFKRTLDAF

-440 FNFKTQSQECK
+440 FDFKTQSQECK
-451 EFIKNN
+451 EFIKNH
-457 LNSSHLLN
+457 LNSSHLPN
-465 KIPIDKNN
+465 KIQIDKNN
-473 FFTIYQKWFE
+473 FFTIYQKWFK

-543 IDFMEVGF
+543 MDFMEIGF

-563 IYKRPPKVEFQAF
+563 IYERPPKVEFQAF

-657 KELAATNKLNL
+657 KELAAANKLNL

-690 QEILN
+690 QEILK

-710 YAEATSAKTPSGTG
+710 YAEAGNKAKMSGTG
-724 KNKDLVARGNL
+724 KHKDLVARGNR

-757 RIYKEL
+757 RIYVEL
-763 DGCIMASFSTLKYL
+763 NGCIMASFSKLKYL
-777 NSSNFKKFREVFKAE
+777 NSSNFKKFREVFKAKFLE
-792 FKGGFMVPAD
+792 GFMVPAD
-802 TFDNVKGQFPIGF
+802 SFDNVKGQFPIGF
-815 LVWDTATPPPLKP
+815 LVWDTATPLKP
-828 TNALN
+828 ANALN
-833 LEVFDSF
+833 LEVFDSY
-840 GEFLGYKTFKPIVD
+840 GEFLGYKNIRSCNKVLFLADYLQKFQPKKRDTIFGYLDPGRNSFQHQNLVHISVIDKSQQSHVKYFPI
-854 KVKNINQ
+854 IATT
-861 YLKRY
+861 
-866 NINNSNILGFIDC
+866 ILLVSVF
-879 AGVDFQNNNFVNL
+879 
-892 ANNKNPKRNITFFG
+892 
-906 LTPTNLLIGA
+906 
-916 IYFSI
+916 FSI

-949 FKNNCLTFMLF
+949 FKNNCLIFMLF
-960 HAQNR
+960 HTQNR

-979 ETEVKAEGRYS
+979 ETEVNAKERYS
-990 SHALLDFLKGKIKEE
+990 SHALLDFLKGGIKEK

-1035 IYRYYHTQASTNRLY
+1035 IYRHYHTQASTNPHY

-1079 DEYYKQ
+1079 DEHYKQ

>member
-1 MLEFILKIQA
+1 ML
-11 RDSKGLVSAIS
+11 
-22 TTIAN
+22 
-27 KGYNIVKNDEFVDPL
+27 
-42 KQRFF
+42 
-47 MRLKIQKEIKP
+47 
-58 LNTEI
+58 
-63 KEQEERSLKT
+63 
-73 ALFKALENFSE
+73 
-84 LLIGVILTHKKN
+84 
-96 IILLATKESHC
+96 
-107 LGDLLLRVYGGELNA
+107 
-122 QILGVISNHEIL
+122 
-134 RPLVEKFDIPYFYAP
+134 
-149 CVDQILHEKEVLEI
+149 
-163 IKNLELKHKVSTDLL
+163 
-178 VLAKYMRILSHDF
+178 
-191 TKRYENQI
+191 
-199 LNIHHSFLP
+199 
-208 AFIGANPYQQAFER
+208 
-222 GVKVIGATAHF
+222 
-233 VNESL
+233 
-238 DAGPIIIQDTLPI
+238 
-251 NHNYSVEKMR
+251 
-261 LAGKD
+261 
-266 IEKLVLARAL
+266 
-276 KLVLED
+276 
-282 RVFVHENKTVVFWMP
+282 
-297 LDFSNLNEE
+297 LDFSKLDEE
-306 SLKYQIKAEFFKDKK
+306 PLKSQIKAEFFKDKK

-327 KIDFILSYKH
+327 KIDFMLSYKH
-337 RSNAILPILWGE
+337 PNAILPILWGE

-368 IGQHRLYTHHT
+368 IGKHRFYTHHT

-395 FDDAITSFFYQ
+395 FDDAITSFFYE

-419 TEGFKHALNAF
+419 TEGFKHALDKF

-440 FNFKTQSQECK
+440 FDFKTQSQECK
-451 EFIKNN
+451 EFIENN
-457 LNSSHLLN
+457 LNSSRLPN

-543 IDFMEVGF
+543 IDFMEIGF

-558 QEFWN
+558 KEFWGV
-563 IYKRPPKVEFQAF
+563 YERPPKLEFQAF

-657 KELAATNKLNL
+657 KELAAANKLNL

-710 YAEATSAKTPSGTG
+710 YAEAGNKAKMSGTG
-724 KNKDLVARGNL
+724 KHKDLVARGNR
-735 ICEKYKDEL
+735 ICEKYKNEL

-757 RIYKEL
+757 RIYMEL
-763 DGCIMASFSTLKYL
+763 NGCIMASFSTLKYL
-777 NSSNFKKFREVFKAE
+777 NSSNFKKFREVFKAKFLE
-792 FKGGFMVPAD
+792 GFMVPAD
-802 TFDNVKGQFPIGF
+802 SFDNVKGQFPIGF
-815 LVWDTATPPPLKP
+815 LVWDTATPPLKP
-828 TNALN
+828 TNAIN
-833 LEVFDSF
+833 LEVFDSL
-840 GEFLGYKTFKPIVD
+840 GEFLGC
-854 KVKNINQ
+854 KNIHSCNKVLFLAD
-861 YLKRY
+861 YLQKFQLKKRDTIFGY
-866 NINNSNILGFIDC
+866 LDPGRNSFQHQNLVHISVIDKSQQSHVKYFPIIATTILLVSVF
-879 AGVDFQNNNFVNL
+879 
-892 ANNKNPKRNITFFG
+892 
-906 LTPTNLLIGA
+906 
-916 IYFSI
+916 FSI

-949 FKNNCLTFMLF
+949 FKNNCLIFMLF
-960 HAQNR
+960 HTQNR

-979 ETEVKAEGRYS
+979 ETEVNAKERYS
-990 SHALLDFLKGKIKEE
+990 SHALLDFLKGGIKEE
-1005 GDSLFLNAKKENKPL
+1005 SDSLFLNAKKENKPL
-1020 EFSQSAS
+1020 KFSPSAS
-1027 KVFDAGRE
+1027 KVLDTGKE
-1035 IYRYYHTQASTNRLY
+1035 IYRYYHTQDSTNRLY

>member
-1 MLEFILKIQA
+1 MLL
-11 RDSKGLVSAIS
+11 DCSK
-22 TTIAN
+22 
-27 KGYNIVKNDEFVDPL
+27 
-42 KQRFF
+42 
-47 MRLKIQKEIKP
+47 
-58 LNTEI
+58 
-63 KEQEERSLKT
+63 
-73 ALFKALENFSE
+73 
-84 LLIGVILTHKKN
+84 
-96 IILLATKESHC
+96 
-107 LGDLLLRVYGGELNA
+107 
-122 QILGVISNHEIL
+122 
-134 RPLVEKFDIPYFYAP
+134 
-149 CVDQILHEKEVLEI
+149 
-163 IKNLELKHKVSTDLL
+163 
-178 VLAKYMRILSHDF
+178 
-191 TKRYENQI
+191 
-199 LNIHHSFLP
+199 
-208 AFIGANPYQQAFER
+208 
-222 GVKVIGATAHF
+222 
-233 VNESL
+233 
-238 DAGPIIIQDTLPI
+238 
-251 NHNYSVEKMR
+251 
-261 LAGKD
+261 
-266 IEKLVLARAL
+266 
-276 KLVLED
+276 
-282 RVFVHENKTVVFWMP
+282 
-297 LDFSNLNEE
+297 LNEE
-306 SLKYQIKAEFFKDKK
+306 TLKIQIKAEFFKDKK
-321 FLYSGG
+321 FLYSEG
-327 KIDFILSYKH
+327 KIDFMLSYKH
-337 RSNAILPILWGE
+337 PNAILPILWGE
-349 AKRGNFDDLDK
+349 AKKGNFDDLDK

-368 IGQHRLYTHHT
+368 IGKHRLYTHHM

-385 FDAFRMEFIA
+385 FDASRMEFIA
-395 FDDAITSFFYQ
+395 FDDVITSFFYQ
-406 SGINFSITPSNHN
+406 SDIDFSITPSNHN
-419 TEGFKHALNAF
+419 TEGFKHALDAF
-430 KAMCKSHKFV
+430 KAKCKSHKFV
-440 FNFKTQSQECK
+440 FDFKTQSQECK
-451 EFIKNN
+451 EFIENN

-465 KIPIDKNN
+465 KIQIDKNN

-524 TILSSS
+524 TILSSN

-543 IDFMEVGF
+543 IDFMEIGF

-558 QEFWN
+558 QEFWR
-563 IYKRPPKVEFQAF
+563 IYERPPKVEFQAF

-606 QEYLAKALGQDYQED
+606 QEYLAKILGQDYQDE

-657 KELAATNKLNL
+657 KELAAANKLNL

-678 LNDDFNKAPKSL
+678 LNDDFFGEKVPKSL
-690 QEILN
+690 QEILK
-695 DKEKRKKLII
+695 DKEKLKKLII

-710 YAEATSAKTPSGTG
+710 YAEAGNKAKMSGTG
-724 KNKDLVARGNL
+724 EHKAKVARNNKVYETYKDLLGRG
-735 ICEKYKDEL
+735 
-744 NKANNELFAQFFM
+744 ANEVFAQFFM

-763 DGCIMASFSTLKYL
+763 NGVILASFSKLKNL
-777 NSSNFKKFREVFKAE
+777 QGSNFKKFREVFKAE

-802 TFDNVKGQFPIGF
+802 SFDNVKGQFPIGF
-815 LVWDTATPPPLKP
+815 LVWDTATPPLKP

-833 LEVFDSF
+833 LEVFDLR
-840 GEFLGYKTFKPIVD
+840 GGFLGYKNIHSCNKVLFLADYLQKFQPKKRDTIFGYLDPGRNSFQHQNLVHISVIDKSQQSHVKYFPI
-854 KVKNINQ
+854 IATT
-861 YLKRY
+861 
-866 NINNSNILGFIDC
+866 ILLVSVF
-879 AGVDFQNNNFVNL
+879 
-892 ANNKNPKRNITFFG
+892 
-906 LTPTNLLIGA
+906 
-916 IYFSI
+916 FSI

-949 FKNNCLTFMLF
+949 FKNNCLIFMLF
-960 HAQNR
+960 HTQNR

-979 ETEVKAEGRYS
+979 ETEVNAKERYS
-990 SHALLDFLKGKIKEE
+990 SHALLDFLKGGIKEE

-1027 KVFDAGRE
+1027 RVFDAGRE
-1035 IYRYYHTQASTNRLY
+1035 IYRYYHTQASTNCHY

-1079 DEYYKQ
+1079 DGYYKQ